1 MKVLYSMN
9 LYQFMSV
16 DLSKRNLLQ
25 DLEQVIKVNYNVTG
39 LLVTYPVISEFILLK
54 IVSIL

>member
-1 MKVLYSMN
+1 MN

-25 DLEQVIKVNYNVTG
+25 DLEQVIKVYQLHTI
-39 LLVTYPVISEFILLK
+39 VIAYCSQTSEM
-54 IVSIL
+54 

>member
-25 DLEQVIKVNYNVTG
+25 DLEQVIKVSFACA
-39 LLVTYPVISEFILLK
+39 PASF
-54 IVSIL
+54 